1 MEIPL
6 SAVLDRNI
14 LDSQFVFKR
23 PFIIFGYQISK
34 EPSVQPKGSN
44 SQHDAEYFQ
53 NQRHFFSENME
64 ENFNDVANPTIPTN
78 L

>member
-1 MEIPL
+1 M
-6 SAVLDRNI
+6 
-14 LDSQFVFKR
+14 
-23 PFIIFGYQISK
+23 
-34 EPSVQPKGSN
+34 QPKGSN